1 MSFSAPNHAQGPI
14 TMDNGEGPLSTTP
27 DEIVSRWQQTLGS
40 LDAVLHQ
47 ARGWDMGGWEG
58 GGGGGTVFV
67 GL

>member
-1 MSFSAPNHAQGPI
+1 MHAQGLI

-27 DEIVSRWQQTLGS
+27 DEIVSRWEQTLGS

-47 ARGWDMGGWEG
+47 VRNGSGRVGV
-58 GGGGGTVFV
+58 TVFV

>member
-1 MSFSAPNHAQGPI
+1 MSHFLRPPMHAQGLI

-27 DEIVSRWQQTLGS
+27 DEIVSRWEQTLGS

-47 ARGWDMGGWEG
+47 VRNGSGRVGV
-58 GGGGGTVFV
+58 TVFV

>member
-1 MSFSAPNHAQGPI
+1 
-14 TMDNGEGPLSTTP
+14 MDNGEGPLSTTP